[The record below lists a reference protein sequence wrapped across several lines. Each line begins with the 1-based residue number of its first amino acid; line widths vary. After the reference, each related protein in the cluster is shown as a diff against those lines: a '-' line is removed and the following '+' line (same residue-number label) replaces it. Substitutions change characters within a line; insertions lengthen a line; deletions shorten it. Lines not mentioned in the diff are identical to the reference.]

1 MVSDLLHRVRA
12 LFRRNSMEAELEE
25 ELRAHLEHEV
35 EKNVRAGMSR
45 DEAERR
51 AKLKFGGLEQV
62 KEECRDSWGV
72 RFITDLVQDLRYGLR
87 QLRRNPGF
95 TVVAVLSLALGIGAN
110 TAIFSLFYT
119 VLLHQLPVAHPEQLV
134 EFLYKDPGRPRSD
147 GYRGWDEYENIR
159 DHNHVFSA
167 LTGMTFDNLARVSI
181 EGSEPETLILE
192 NVLGNYFQVLGLKP
206 ALGRLTTPEDVPA
219 SGDAGVVVVSW
230 YYWNRWFHRDPAIL
244 GKRIDVNGNPEV
256 IVGVAP
262 RAYTGPRVGDRT
274 DVWEPYQKDAVRML
288 ARLKPGVT
296 LRQAEAEVNV
306 LYQSWV
312 DQNDGAHKNPKLRQR
327 KVEVEPAG
335 AGLARVRDLY
345 GKSLVV
351 LMGVVGLL
359 LLLACINMASMLL
372 ARSAGRQREMAVRVG
387 LGASRGRLA
396 RQMLTES
403 VLLSGAGT
411 LVGLLLAYFGTGVLV
426 RIMASAQPH
435 QHVEIQVKPDL
446 NLLLFT
452 AGIAVLTGLLFGLAP
467 AWYAFRCAPA
477 SALRQTGAAGDTWFW
492 RWFGRGLVAAQVA
505 LSIFLV
511 TGAVV
516 FLDHLAKLRNFDLG
530 FRSDHVLLVTIDPA
544 GSGYQREQLA
554 APYQQL
560 LARLQAIPGVRSAS
574 ISGCTPIQ
582 GCGSGARYL
591 MAEGHV
597 ETPEQRQR
605 PAISFVS
612 PGYFETLGIPLLAG
626 RDFSLADV
634 GRARVAIV
642 SAAVARHFFPG
653 ENPFGRRIT
662 IVHDPE
668 PFPFGD
674 DRPYE
679 IIGLAGDVKPF
690 ELHEPPYP
698 VIYFNMFQENHLFD
712 QFELR
717 TSSDPAAMAGTV
729 RRVVGEVLKTAP
741 VTRVKT
747 LSEQVDSD
755 IVPERLIATLSEF
768 FGVLGAALAGIGLY
782 GLLAYSVA
790 RRTNEIGIRM
800 ALGATPGHI
809 SRLVLGEAMGMVCAG
824 FAVGACMVSWGRP
837 LAASLVEDLKPES
850 SGPLAL
856 AGGAIAAVALLASY
870 VPARRATRVDPMVA
884 LRHE

>member
-1 MVSDLLHRVRA
+1 MLWND
-12 LFRRNSMEAELEE
+12 F
-25 ELRAHLEHEV
+25 
-35 EKNVRAGMSR
+35 
-45 DEAERR
+45 
-51 AKLKFGGLEQV
+51 
-62 KEECRDSWGV
+62 
-72 RFITDLVQDLRYGLR
+72 RYGLR
-87 QLRRNPGF
+87 LMRRNPGF

-147 GYRGWDEYENIR
+147 GYRRWDEYENVR

-181 EGSEPETLILE
+181 EGSEPQTLILE
-192 NVLGNYFQVLGLKP
+192 NVLGNYFQALGLKP
-206 ALGRLTTPEDVPA
+206 ALGRLTTPQDVPA

-230 YYWNRWFHRDPAIL
+230 DYWNRWFQRDPAIL
-244 GKRIDVNGNPEV
+244 GKRIYVNGNPET

-288 ARLKPGVT
+288 ARLKPGIT
-296 LRQAEAEVNV
+296 LRQAEAEMNV

-312 DQNDGAHKNPKLRQR
+312 DQNDATRKNTKLRQR

-351 LMGVVGLL
+351 LIGVVGLL

-372 ARSAGRQREMAVRVG
+372 ARSAGRQREMAVRVA
-387 LGASRGRLA
+387 LGASRGRLVS
-396 RQMLTES
+396 QMLTES

-435 QHVEIQVKPDL
+435 QHVEIQVEPDL

-452 AGIAVLTGLLFGLAP
+452 AGIAVLTGVLFGLAP
-467 AWYAFRCAPA
+467 AWHAFRSAPA
-477 SALRQTGAAGDTWFW
+477 WAMRQMGAAGDTWFW

-516 FLDHLAKLRNFDLG
+516 FLGHLSKLRNFDLG
-530 FRSDHVLLVTIDPA
+530 FRSDHVLLVTIDPSA
-544 GSGYQREQLA
+544 SGYKRAQLA

-560 LARLQAIPGVRSAS
+560 LARLQTIPGVRSAS

-591 MAEGHV
+591 IAEGHV
-597 ETPEQRQR
+597 EDPEQRQR

-612 PGYFETLGIPLLAG
+612 PEYFETLRIPLLAG
-626 RDFSLADV
+626 RDFSLRDV
-634 GRARVAIV
+634 AGPRVAIV
-642 SAAVARHFFPG
+642 SAAVARHFFAG
-653 ENPFGRRIT
+653 ENPIGRHIT

-717 TSSDPAAMAGTV
+717 TSTDPAAMAGTV
-729 RRVVGEVLKTAP
+729 RRVVRDVLKTAP
-741 VTRVKT
+741 LTRVKT

-782 GLLAYSVA
+782 GLLAYSVT

-800 ALGATPGHI
+800 ALGATASDV
-809 SRLVLGEAMGMVCAG
+809 SRLVLADAIGMLCAG
-824 FAVGACMVSWGRP
+824 FVVGAWMVLWGRP
-837 LAASLVEDLKPES
+837 LAASLVLDLKPEI
-850 SGPLAL
+850 SGPLAW
-856 AGGAIAAVALLASY
+856 AGGAIATVALLASY
-870 VPARRATRVDPMVA
+870 VPARRAARVDPMVA

>member
-1 MVSDLLHRVRA
+1 MLW
-12 LFRRNSMEAELEE
+12 N
-25 ELRAHLEHEV
+25 
-35 EKNVRAGMSR
+35 
-45 DEAERR
+45 
-51 AKLKFGGLEQV
+51 
-62 KEECRDSWGV
+62 
-72 RFITDLVQDLRYGLR
+72 DLRFALR
-87 QLRRNPGF
+87 LMRRNPGF

-110 TAIFSLFYT
+110 SAIFSLFYT

-134 EFLYKDPGRPRSD
+134 EFLYKDPGQPRSD
-147 GYRGWDEYENIR
+147 GYRRWDEYENIR
-159 DHNHVFSA
+159 DHSHVFSA

-181 EGSEPETLILE
+181 EGSEPETLIAE

-230 YYWNRWFHRDPAIL
+230 DYWNRWFHRDPAIL
-244 GKRIDVNGNPEV
+244 GKRIFVNGNPEI

-262 RAYTGPRVGDRT
+262 RAYAGPRVGNRT

-296 LRQAEAEVNV
+296 LRQAEAEMNV

-312 DQNDGAHKNPKLRQR
+312 DQNNATHPNTKLRQR

-345 GKSLVV
+345 GKSLVL

-359 LLLACINMASMLL
+359 LLLACVNMASLLL
-372 ARSAGRQREMAVRVG
+372 ARLAGRQKEMAVRVG
-387 LGASRGRLA
+387 LGASRGRLVS
-396 RQMLTES
+396 QMLTES

-435 QHVEIQVKPDL
+435 QHVEIQVQPDL
-446 NLLLFT
+446 NLVLFT
-452 AGIAVLTGLLFGLAP
+452 AGIAVFTGLLFGLAP
-467 AWYAFRCAPA
+467 AWYAFRSAPA
-477 SALRQTGAAGDTWFW
+477 SAMRRTGAAGDTWFW
-492 RWFGRGLVAAQVA
+492 RWFGKGLVAAQVA

-516 FLDHLAKLRNFDLG
+516 FLGHLSKLRNFDLG

-544 GSGYQREQLA
+544 GSGYKPEQLA

-560 LARLQAIPGVRSAS
+560 LARLETLPGVRSAS
-574 ISGCTPIQ
+574 ISGCTPIE
-582 GCGSGARYL
+582 GCGSGSRYL
-591 MAEGHV
+591 IAEGNV
-597 ETPEQRQR
+597 EVPEQRQR
-605 PAISFVS
+605 PAISFVA
-612 PGYFETLGIPLLAG
+612 PRYFETLGIPLLAG
-626 RDFSLADV
+626 RDFSLRDV
-634 GRARVAIV
+634 GQPRVAIV
-642 SAAVARHFFPG
+642 STAVARHFFAG
-653 ENPFGRRIT
+653 ANPIGRHIT
-662 IVHDPE
+662 IVHDPL

-679 IIGLAGDVKPF
+679 IIGVAGDVKPW

-717 TSSDPAAMAGTV
+717 TSADPAALAGTV
-729 RRVVGEVLKTAP
+729 RRVVGEVLKAAP

-747 LSEQVDSD
+747 LSEQVDSS

-800 ALGATPGHI
+800 ALGATAGDV
-809 SRLVLGEAMGMVCAG
+809 SRLVLADAMGMLCAG
-824 FAVGACMVSWGRP
+824 FLAGACMVLWGRP
-837 LAASLVEDLKPES
+837 LAASLVEDLKPQV
-850 SGPLAL
+850 SGPLAW

-870 VPARRATRVDPMVA
+870 VPARRAARVDPMVA

>member
-1 MVSDLLHRVRA
+1 MLWD
-12 LFRRNSMEAELEE
+12 
-25 ELRAHLEHEV
+25 
-35 EKNVRAGMSR
+35 
-45 DEAERR
+45 
-51 AKLKFGGLEQV
+51 
-62 KEECRDSWGV
+62 
-72 RFITDLVQDLRYGLR
+72 DLRYGLR
-87 QLRRNPGF
+87 LMRRNPGF

-134 EFLYKDPGRPRSD
+134 EFLYRDPGRPRSD
-147 GYRGWDEYENIR
+147 GYRRWDEYENIR

-192 NVLGNYFQVLGLKP
+192 NVLGNYFAVLGLKP
-206 ALGRLTTPEDVPA
+206 AIGRVTGPEDVPA

-230 YYWNRWFHRDPAIL
+230 HYWNRWFHRDPAIL
-244 GKRIDVNGNPEV
+244 GKRIYVNGNPET

-274 DVWEPYQKDAVRML
+274 DIWEPYQKDAVRML
-288 ARLKPGVT
+288 ARLRPGVT
-296 LRQAEAEVNV
+296 LRQAEAEMNV
-306 LYQSWV
+306 FYQSWV
-312 DQNDGAHKNPKLRQR
+312 DQNDPTHKNTQLRQR

-345 GKSLVV
+345 GKSLVL

-359 LLLACINMASMLL
+359 LLLACVNMASMLL
-372 ARSAGRQREMAVRVG
+372 ARSAGRQREMAVRVA
-387 LGASRGRLA
+387 LGASRGRLVS
-396 RQMLTES
+396 QMLSES

-411 LVGLLLAYFGTGVLV
+411 LVGLLLAYFATGVLV

-452 AGIAVLTGLLFGLAP
+452 AGIAVFTGLLFGLAP
-467 AWYAFRCAPA
+467 AWYAFRSAPA
-477 SALRQTGAAGDTWFW
+477 SAMRQTGAAGDTWFW

-516 FLDHLAKLRNFDLG
+516 FLGHLSKLRNFDLG
-530 FRSDHVLLVTIDPA
+530 FRRDHVLLVTVDPA
-544 GSGYQREQLA
+544 DSGYQREQLA

-582 GCGSGARYL
+582 GCGSGSRYL
-591 MAEGHV
+591 IAEGQV
-597 ETPEQRQR
+597 EPPEQPQR

-612 PGYFETLGIPLLAG
+612 PRYFETLGIPLLAG
-626 RDFSLADV
+626 RDFSLRDV
-634 GRARVAIV
+634 GRSRVAIV

-653 ENPFGRRIT
+653 MNPIGRHIT
-662 IVHDPE
+662 VVHDPF
-668 PFPFGD
+668 PFSFGD

-690 ELHEPPYP
+690 DLHEPPYP
-698 VIYFNMFQENHLFD
+698 TLYFNMFQENHLFD

-717 TSSDPAAMAGTV
+717 TSTDPTAMAGTV
-729 RRVVGEVLKTAP
+729 RRVVRDVLKRAP

-768 FGVLGAALAGIGLY
+768 FGALGAALAGIGLY

-800 ALGATPGHI
+800 ALGATTGDV
-809 SRLVLGEAMGMVCAG
+809 SRLVLGEAIGMLSAG
-824 FAVGACMVSWGRP
+824 FVVGACMVLWGRP
-837 LAASLVEDLKPES
+837 LAVSLVVDLKPES
-850 SGPLAL
+850 TGPLAM

-870 VPARRATRVDPMVA
+870 MPARRAARVDPMVA

>member
-1 MVSDLLHRVRA
+1 MLW
-12 LFRRNSMEAELEE
+12 N
-25 ELRAHLEHEV
+25 
-35 EKNVRAGMSR
+35 
-45 DEAERR
+45 
-51 AKLKFGGLEQV
+51 
-62 KEECRDSWGV
+62 
-72 RFITDLVQDLRYGLR
+72 DLRYGLR
-87 QLRRNPGF
+87 LMRRNPGF

-119 VLLHQLPVAHPEQLV
+119 VMLHQLPVAHPEQLV
-134 EFLYKDPGRPRSD
+134 EFLYKDPGRPRDD
-147 GYRGWDEYENIR
+147 GYRRWDEYENIR

-167 LTGMTFDNLARVSI
+167 LTGMTFDNLARVST
-181 EGSEPETLILE
+181 EGSEPETLIVE
-192 NVLGNYFQVLGLKP
+192 NVLGNYFEVLGLKP
-206 ALGRLTTPEDVPA
+206 AIGRLTTPQDVPA

-230 YYWNRWFHRDPAIL
+230 HYWNRWFHRDAAIL
-244 GKRIDVNGNPEV
+244 GRRIYVNGNPET

-296 LRQAEAEVNV
+296 LRQAEAEMNV

-312 DQNDGAHKNPKLRQR
+312 DQNDATQKNTKLRQR

-345 GKSLVV
+345 GKSLVL

-359 LLLACINMASMLL
+359 LLLACVNMASMLL
-372 ARSAGRQREMAVRVG
+372 ARLAGRQREMAVRVA
-387 LGASRGRLA
+387 LGASRGRLVS
-396 RQMLTES
+396 QMLIES

-411 LVGLLLAYFGTGVLV
+411 LVGLMLAYFGTGVLV

-467 AWYAFRCAPA
+467 AWYALRSAPA
-477 SALRQTGAAGDTWFW
+477 SAMRQTGAAGDTWFW

-516 FLDHLAKLRNFDLG
+516 FLGHLSKLRNFDLG
-530 FRSDHVLLVTIDPA
+530 FRSDHVLLVTIDPS

-554 APYQQL
+554 APYQRL

-591 MAEGHV
+591 IAEGHV
-597 ETPEQRQR
+597 EAPVERQR
-605 PAISFVS
+605 PAISFVT

-626 RDFSLADV
+626 RDFSLRDV
-634 GRARVAIV
+634 GRPRVTIV
-642 SAAVARHFFPG
+642 SAAVARHFFAG
-653 ENPFGRRIT
+653 VNPIGRHIT
-662 IVHDPE
+662 IVHDPF

-690 ELHEPPYP
+690 ELHDPPYP
-698 VIYFNMFQENHLFD
+698 SIYFNMFQENHLFD

-717 TSSDPAAMAGTV
+717 TSADPAAMAGTV

-755 IVPERLIATLSEF
+755 IVPERLIAALSEF

-800 ALGATPGHI
+800 ALGATTGDV
-809 SRLVLGEAMGMVCAG
+809 SRLVLGDAIGMLCAG
-824 FAVGACMVSWGRP
+824 FVVGACMVLWGRP
-837 LAASLVEDLKPES
+837 LAASLVQDLKPES

-856 AGGAIAAVALLASY
+856 AGGAIAAVSLLASY
-870 VPARRATRVDPMVA
+870 VPARRAARVDPMVA

>member
-1 MVSDLLHRVRA
+1 MLS
-12 LFRRNSMEAELEE
+12 
-25 ELRAHLEHEV
+25 
-35 EKNVRAGMSR
+35 
-45 DEAERR
+45 
-51 AKLKFGGLEQV
+51 
-62 KEECRDSWGV
+62 
-72 RFITDLVQDLRYGLR
+72 TDLRYALR
-87 QLRRNPGF
+87 LMRRNPGF

-119 VLLHQLPVAHPEQLV
+119 LLLRQLPVAHPEQLV
-134 EFLYKDPGRPRSD
+134 EFLYKDPGRPRDD

-181 EGSEPETLILE
+181 EGSDPETLIAE

-206 ALGRLTTPEDVPA
+206 ALGRLTTPQDVPA

-230 YYWNRWFHRDPAIL
+230 DYWNRWFHRDPAIL
-244 GKRIDVNGNPEV
+244 GKRILVNGNPEV

-262 RAYTGPRVGDRT
+262 RTYTGPRVGNRT

-296 LRQAEAEVNV
+296 LRQAEAETNV
-306 LYQSWV
+306 LYQAWV
-312 DQNDGAHKNPKLRQR
+312 DQNNATTNKTKLRQR

-345 GKSLVV
+345 GKSLVL
-351 LMGVVGLL
+351 LMGVAGLL
-359 LLLACINMASMLL
+359 LLLACVNMASMLL
-372 ARSAGRQREMAVRVG
+372 ARMAGRQREMAVRVA
-387 LGASRGRLA
+387 LGASRGRLV

-411 LVGLLLAYFGTGVLV
+411 LVGLLLAYLGTGVLV
-426 RIMASAQPH
+426 RIMASAQAH
-435 QHVEIQVKPDL
+435 QHVEIQVQPDL

-467 AWYAFRCAPA
+467 AWYAFRSAPA
-477 SALRQTGAAGDTWFW
+477 SAMRQTGAAGDTGFW

-516 FLDHLAKLRNFDLG
+516 FLGHLAKLRNFELG
-530 FRSDHVLLVTIDPA
+530 FRSDHVLLVTIDPSA
-544 GSGYQREQLA
+544 GGYKPEQLA

-560 LARLQAIPGVRSAS
+560 LARLQMLPGVRSAS
-574 ISGCTPIQ
+574 ISGCTPIE

-591 MAEGHV
+591 IAEGQV
-597 ETPEQRQR
+597 EAPEERQR
-605 PAISFVS
+605 PAISFVA
-612 PGYFETLGIPLLAG
+612 PGYFETLGIPLVAG
-626 RDFSLADV
+626 RDFSLRDV
-634 GRARVAIV
+634 GRPRVAIV
-642 SAAVARHFFPG
+642 SAAVARHFFADA
-653 ENPFGRRIT
+653 NPIGRHIT
-662 IVHDPE
+662 VVHDP
-668 PFPFGD
+668 FPISFGD

-690 ELHEPPYP
+690 EVHEPPYP

-717 TSSDPAAMAGTV
+717 TRANPAAIAGTV
-729 RRVVGEVLKTAP
+729 RRVVREVLKTAP
-741 VTRVKT
+741 VTKVKT
-747 LSEQVDSD
+747 LSEQVDSS

-790 RRTNEIGIRM
+790 RRSSEIGIRR
-800 ALGATPGHI
+800 ALGAAPGDI
-809 SRLVLGEAMGMVCAG
+809 SRLVLGDAMGMVCAG
-824 FAVGACMVSWGRP
+824 FVVGACLVLWGKP
-837 LAASLVEDLKPES
+837 LAASLVQDLKPET

-856 AGGAIAAVALLASY
+856 AGGAMAAGALLAAY
-870 VPARRATRVDPMVA
+870 VPARRAARVDPMVA